1 MNIKTTISLE
11 EKEQMVVGVQILS
24 WFDGIE
30 LSRNALKT
38 VIENVLCWLDI
49 EDEEDKEEKKKRIRK
64 MKSTMKGWKD

>member
-1 MNIKTTISLE
+1 MNLKTTISRK

-24 WFDGIE
+24 WFDDVE
-30 LSRNALKT
+30 LSRGAVKT

-64 MKSTMKGWKD
+64 MKSTMKEWEY